1 MTEKITIYQVLP
13 RLYGN
18 TTANN
23 IPGGSIHENGCG
35 KLNDFTDKELNNIRQ
50 KGITHVWY
58 TGVIRH
64 ATKTNYT
71 AYGIPRC
78 HPAVV
83 KGQAGSPYAISDY
96 YDIDPDLAVDINS
109 RMAEFEALV
118 ARTHKAGMKVV
129 IDFVPN
135 HVARQYKS
143 LFQPEGVKGL
153 GDDDDITQGFSPQ
166 NNFYYC
172 PGEQFSPYLDLYSG
186 ETEPYHEEPAKA
198 TGNDHFDSRPG
209 RNDWYE
215 TIKLNYGVDYYAG
228 GIGFFNPVPDTWS
241 KMLAILEFWASK
253 GVDAFRCDMAE
264 MVPSAFWAW
273 ALGKLKA
280 KHPEVKIIG
289 EVYNPSLYRTYIAS
303 GFDYLYD
310 KVGMYDTL
318 RSIVCSGQSS
328 TAITGAWQATDDI
341 ADQMLYFLENHD
353 EQRVASD
360 YFAGCP
366 FKAVPALAV
375 SLLLRRNPFM
385 LFEGEEYGEKGMD
398 AEGFS
403 GCDGRTTIFDY
414 WSIDTLCRASKFQ
427 LTPEETRLAQIHTS
441 LISIARNEPA
451 ISEGK
456 CFDLM
461 YANPWS
467 DSFNP
472 HRHYTFLRSTS
483 NTLLLVLANF
493 DSQPASVRIN
503 LPTHAFDYLN
513 IPEGP
518 RTATELLTGEKTQLN
533 LAKDGAI
540 AASAPANSVSIYK
553 ITF

>member
-1 MTEKITIYQVLP
+1 MQKIIIYQVLP

-18 TTANN
+18 RNLTRKPNGT
-23 IPGGSIHENGCG
+23 IEENGCG

-403 GCDGRTTIFDY
+403 GRDGRTTIFDY
-414 WSIDTLCRASKFQ
+414 WSIDTLCRAASGNLSDDEK
-427 LTPEETRLAQIHTS
+427 RLADIHS
-441 LISIARNEPA
+441 KLISIAQNEMA
-451 ISEGK
+451 VSEGEF
-456 CFDLM
+456 FDLM
-461 YANPWS
+461 YVNPAS
-467 DSFNP
+467 ATFNP
-472 HRHYTFLRSTS
+472 YRQYTFLRKAGNS
-483 NTLLLVLANF
+483 LLLVVANF
-493 DSQPASVRIN
+493 DDKEANVSITIPA
-503 LPTHAFDYLN
+503 HAFDYFN
-513 IPEGP
+513 ISEGSYK
-518 RTATELLTGEKTQLN
+518 ATELLTGIALPVTLC
-533 LAKDGAI
+533 KDGSLP
-540 AASAPANSVSIYK
+540 ASVPAYGVAVYK
-553 ITF
+553 ITL